1 MKSLFL
7 IVYIVIAVL
16 VIAFILLQ
24 GRGAGL
30 GSAWV
35 GGGETFTTRRGVEK
49 LTFNLTIFL
58 VVLFLALSIVY
69 LFL

>member
-1 MKSLFL
+1 MFL

-30 GSAWV
+30 GSAWG